1 MNHMRR
7 RRAWGVVLVGAAC
20 LLPGCARQPAR
31 TVTIREPVEGVV
43 IAGPKIH
50 VVLEAAGIEIVPAAQ
65 QRPGTAHHHLFLD
78 TELTPPGDTIPSGV
92 TGIIHLG
99 RAQTEFTFDSVA
111 PGSHR
116 LIALLADPWHIPLK
130 PLVADTVTVTVQ

>member
-1 MNHMRR
+1 MNDYGR
-7 RRAWGVVLVGAAC
+7 RRAWGVVLAGVVVVAAAC
-20 LLPGCARQPAR
+20 RGKPAVAVR
-31 TVTIREPVEGVV
+31 IVEPADGATVAAPRVR
-43 IAGPKIH
+43 
-50 VVLEAAGIEIVPAAQ
+50 VVLEATGIEIAPAAE

-111 PGSHR
+111 PGPHR
-116 LIALLADPWHIPLK
+116 LIALLADPWHIPLE
-130 PLVADTVTVTVQ
+130 PLVADTVTVTVR

>member
-1 MNHMRR
+1 MNDYGRR
-7 RRAWGVVLVGAAC
+7 GAWGVVFAGVVVMAAACRGKPAVAVRIVEPADGAAVAA
-20 LLPGCARQPAR
+20 PSVR
-31 TVTIREPVEGVV
+31 
-43 IAGPKIH
+43 
-50 VVLEAAGIEIVPAAQ
+50 VVLEATGIEIAPAAE

-78 TELTPPGDTIPSGV
+78 TDLTPPGDTIPSGV